1 MIPPMISSTICGTRG
16 PGSSATINGAS
27 AATTPTSSSVF
38 STLERLSMFPSISAP
53 RSGHQVHRPR
63 GPTRPTAHQH
73 TPAAVAEP
81 LGGGDNK
88 QSGQLACSER
98 GHPKGADTTSRA
110 LPQQAG
116 SGCQAGLATI
126 DDGEG
131 GLSRFEDS
139 QNAFS
144 RPWSPSVTR
153 SPLLPRRSITAS
165 IDRGANT
172 AQGCRRG
179 GRPGAAAAFARVRL
193 PSSSAPLITNAHA
206 QPRTKT
212 YSCGPIHRAGHPPRV
227 NLTPREYPTRKAT
240 LGAMC
245 TPAHAPA
252 TAAHDR
258 PQTAART
265 AGVSGAKHRS
275 LHSPARAANSE
286 PETHHPQSVARA
298 YSSSSSSG

>member
-1 MIPPMISSTICGTRG
+1 MAKR
-16 PGSSATINGAS
+16 
-27 AATTPTSSSVF
+27 
-38 STLERLSMFPSISAP
+38 
-53 RSGHQVHRPR
+53 
-63 GPTRPTAHQH
+63 
-73 TPAAVAEP
+73 AVR
-81 LGGGDNK
+81 
-88 QSGQLACSER
+88 QLACSER

-110 LPQQAG
+110 LQQQAG

-139 QNAFS
+139 QNTSAG
-144 RPWSPSVTR
+144 PGPVGHQVAATT
-153 SPLLPRRSITAS
+153 RRSITAS

-193 PSSSAPLITNAHA
+193 PSSSAPVMTNAHA
-206 QPRTKT
+206 QPRTKSILAEPST
-212 YSCGPIHRAGHPPRV
+212 GLVTHRRV
-227 NLTPREYPTRKAT
+227 NLTPREYPSQEGNTWGHVHGRARPRHCRAR
-240 LGAMC
+240 G
-245 TPAHAPA
+245 
-252 TAAHDR
+252 

-286 PETHHPQSVARA
+286 PETHGPNLSRQPVPPLRLL
-298 YSSSSSSG
+298 GKGR

>member
-1 MIPPMISSTICGTRG
+1 MLAIRISAAGSDRPKPCGPIMIPPMISSTICGTRG

-206 QPRTKT
+206 QPRTKP
-212 YSCGPIHRAGHPPRV
+212 YSCGPIHGAGHPPRV

-245 TPAHAPA
+245 TPAHARHCRARQAPDRCPNGWRIGRKTPFA
-252 TAAHDR
+252 TQPR
-258 PQTAART
+258 PGGQ
-265 AGVSGAKHRS
+265 
-275 LHSPARAANSE
+275 L
-286 PETHHPQSVARA
+286 
-298 YSSSSSSG
+298 